1 MAWFHNLNI
10 AKKLLSGFI
19 MVAIIA
25 GVVGAYGA
33 YNLYRIT
40 AEDKDLYERFT
51 IPLTDV
57 LDMSESYYIER
68 VEARNMLLAKDPASR
83 DQAAAKV
90 KSEMQRFKA
99 ALDKYEKTVFSEAGK
114 KNVAALKAIAN
125 EYDPYLDRLIG
136 LAQAGQA
143 DAAMQ
148 LMKTEGVRQGKIIED
163 GLQEAQD
170 LKIRMAGEKAAA
182 NQTTANS
189 AVILMTVLV
198 VAAVILAI
206 VLGFVIARIVSSP
219 VRQLV
224 AAADRLAEG
233 DVSVHLAATNR
244 DEIGLLMAA
253 FTKMID
259 NIRQQAQVVERIATG
274 DLTVTVPIRSDR
286 DLLGKK
292 LSEMVET
299 NNRVLGNINIAAEQ
313 VAAGAEQIAAS
324 GEALS
329 QGSTEQASAI
339 EEITSSMTQVAVQTK
354 QNAVNADQANTLAL
368 SAREQAVAGNRQMDE
383 MVKAMAEINDSSV
396 SISKIIKV
404 IDEIAFQTNILALNA
419 AVEAARAGQHGKGF
433 AVVAEEVRNLA
444 ARSANAAKETT
455 AMIESSIKKVEVGTK
470 LAGDTAGA
478 LQGIVAEVGK
488 ATSLVGDIAAASNE
502 QANAIAQINQAINQ
516 VSQVVQTNSATAEES
531 ASASEEL
538 SSQAETMKENVRRFK
553 LKQGGKELAGI
564 DGTQLNPELLRLLE
578 TMNRQKPVLPTV
590 KSEAAGSQQT
600 RQAKIILDDAE
611 FGKY

>member
-1 MAWFHNLNI
+1 MAWFQNLNI

-19 MVAIIA
+19 LVAVIA
-25 GVVGAYGA
+25 GIVGVCGV

-51 IPLTDV
+51 VPLSDV
-57 LDMSESYYIER
+57 IDMLESYYIER
-68 VEARNMLLAKDPASR
+68 VEARNMLLAKDPAVR

-90 KSEMQRFKA
+90 KSEMQRFRKSI
-99 ALDKYEKTVFSEAGK
+99 DDYEKTVASEAGR
-114 KNVAALKAIAN
+114 KNVAALKAIAS
-125 EYDPYLDRLIG
+125 EYDPYLDKLIG
-136 LAQAGQA
+136 LAQAGQS
-143 DAAMQ
+143 DAAME
-148 LMKTEGVRQGKIIED
+148 LMRTEGVRQGKIIEAAM
-163 GLQEAQD
+163 QEAET
-170 LKIRMAGEKAAA
+170 LKRTMAGEKAAA
-182 NQTTANS
+182 NQTTANN
-189 AVILMTVLV
+189 AVILVAVLV
-198 VAAVILAI
+198 TAAVILA
-206 VLGFVIARIVSSP
+206 VALGFIIARIVSNP
-219 VRQLV
+219 INQLV
-224 AAADRLAEG
+224 AAANKLAEG
-233 DVSVHLAATNR
+233 DVNVNIASATR

-253 FTKMID
+253 FGKMIE
-259 NIRQQAQVVERIATG
+259 NIRQQAQVVERIAAG
-274 DLTVTVPIRSDR
+274 DLTVAVPVRSDR
-286 DLLGKK
+286 DLLGKR

-354 QNAVNADQANTLAL
+354 QNAVNADQANTLAQ
-368 SAREQAVAGNRQMDE
+368 SAREQAVAGNGQMSE
-383 MVKAMAEINDSSV
+383 MVRAMAEINDSSV
-396 SISKIIKV
+396 NISKIIKV

-455 AMIESSIKKVEVGTK
+455 GMIESSIKKVEIGTK
-470 LAGDTAGA
+470 FASETASA
-478 LQGIVAEVGK
+478 LHGIVEEVGK
-488 ATSLVGDIAAASNE
+488 VTSLVGDIAAASNE

-538 SSQAETMKENVRRFK
+538 SSQAETMKANVRRFK
-553 LKQGGKELAGI
+553 LKQTALETAGSN
-564 DGTQLNPELLRLLE
+564 GVQLNPELLRLLE
-578 TMNRQKPVLPTV
+578 TVSRQNQALPSVKP
-590 KSEAAGSQQT
+590 EAAGSQPL
-600 RQAKIILDDAE
+600 RQAKIVLDDAE